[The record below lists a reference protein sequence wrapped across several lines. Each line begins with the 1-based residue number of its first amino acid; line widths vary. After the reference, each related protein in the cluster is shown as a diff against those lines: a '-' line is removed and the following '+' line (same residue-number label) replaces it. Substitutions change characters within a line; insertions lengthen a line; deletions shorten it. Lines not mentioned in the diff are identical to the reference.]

1 MNVNLLIF
9 FFLDT
14 YQPKR
19 PKDSPSFISLVGQFA
34 LERLYSLVGLVEVT
48 LDLAF
53 ESLNSGCFLFSLVSL
68 ALRRSQS
75 RVQFFKLN
83 KTIRAEQVYY

>member
-1 MNVNLLIF
+1 MHVKLLIF
-9 FFLDT
+9 FFLEI

-19 PKDSPSFISLVGQFA
+19 PKDSPSFISLVGQFT
-34 LERLYSLVGLVEVT
+34 LERLYSLVGLVEVA

-53 ESLNSGCFLFSLVSL
+53 ESLNSSCFFFSLVSL

-75 RVQFFKLN
+75 RVEFFKLN
-83 KTIRAEQVYY
+83 KTIRVEQVGS